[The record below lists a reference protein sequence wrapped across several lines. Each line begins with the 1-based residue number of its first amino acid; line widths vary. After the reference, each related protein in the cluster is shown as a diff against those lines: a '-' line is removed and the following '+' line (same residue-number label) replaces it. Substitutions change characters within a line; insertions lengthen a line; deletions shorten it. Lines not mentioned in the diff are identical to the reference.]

1 MAACFTIIGW
11 ERRAFSI
18 GEHYYIQICTASDAG
33 GNLAVVYRTAYECG
47 LDESKTPPRPAH
59 QVALRSKDE
68 RNPHGL
74 GLPVFAPV
82 ETMAESTFSWTQPA
96 AKDKEQ
102 WESAQVNHTFCSLF
116 WHNPQS
122 YCPGREDPRPSI
134 AEESGGKGCLYDLV
148 KTGAGQF
155 ELTLVHLGNQDTPEV
170 QDLLTKQNWW
180 CAHP

>member
-59 QVALRSKDE
+59 QVALRSKE
-68 RNPHGL
+68 PTW
-74 GLPVFAPV
+74 P
-82 ETMAESTFSWTQPA
+82 WTSCLCA
-96 AKDKEQ
+96 GGDYGR
-102 WESAQVNHTFCSLF
+102 VNHTFCSLF

-122 YCPGREDPRPSI
+122 YCPGREEDARPSI